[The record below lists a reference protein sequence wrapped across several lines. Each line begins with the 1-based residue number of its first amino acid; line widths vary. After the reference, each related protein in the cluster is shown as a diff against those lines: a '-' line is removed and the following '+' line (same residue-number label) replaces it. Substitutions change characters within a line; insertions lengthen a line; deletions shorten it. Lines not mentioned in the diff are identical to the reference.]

1 MCIYIYMFIDQ
12 GASTK
17 IGKNTDMDISLFLV
31 GVYQIVYL
39 LFLHIVVNIHVI
51 SMYYIDLRCC
61 TK

>member
-1 MCIYIYMFIDQ
+1 MVLDL

-17 IGKNTDMDISLFLV
+17 IGKNTDMDMFHYFLV
-31 GVYQIVYL
+31 GLYQLVYL

-51 SMYYIDLRCC
+51 SMYHIDLRCC